1 MAKQHTA
8 IRVVTWGHLFEF
20 VCWEAAQSLTVMR
33 SRAMGLAE
41 EAKMPAVEPATAEP
55 VAAAVV
61 APWCLVL

>member
-1 MAKQHTA
+1 
-8 IRVVTWGHLFEF
+8 
-20 VCWEAAQSLTVMR
+20 
-33 SRAMGLAE
+33 MGLAE